1 MNVPLLHVIATDEVA
16 EAPTFQ
22 ADAEDLIAAGRD
34 RIAFHLR
41 LRRTSGRDFHD
52 LAARLGGVA
61 ADSGAWCVINDRV
74 DVALTAGAQ
83 AVQLG
88 RGALPLDAVR
98 RIRETQLAI
107 GASVHSADEAR
118 RRATEGADFLVVGSV
133 FSTATHPDRV
143 PAGPALVTSCVE
155 AGLPVV
161 GIGGIDAGNAR
172 QVLEAGAVGIAV
184 IRAVWQAENPV
195 EEALRLI
202 DLCAQQEGE
211 GVCFA

>member
-1 MNVPLLHVIATDEVA
+1 MNVPLLHVIATDDVA

-22 ADAEDLIAAGRD
+22 ADAEDLIAAGRS
-34 RIAFHLR
+34 RIALHLR

-61 ADSGAWCVINDRV
+61 AASGAWCVINDRV
-74 DVALTAGAQ
+74 DVALTSGAQ

-88 RGALPLDAVR
+88 RGALPVEVVLR
-98 RIRETQLAI
+98 LRQTRLAI

-118 RRATEGADFLVVGSV
+118 GRATEGADFLLVGSV
-133 FSTATHPDRV
+133 FSTATHRDRV

-155 AGLPVV
+155 AGVPVV
-161 GIGGIDAGNAR
+161 GIGGIDVGNAR
-172 QVLEAGAVGIAV
+172 QVLEAGAAGIAV

-202 DLCAQQEGE
+202 DLCAQEEGE
-211 GVCFA
+211 GVCLA

>member
-1 MNVPLLHVIATDEVA
+1 MPLLHVIATDEVA
-16 EAPTFQ
+16 KAPTFQ

-34 RIAFHLR
+34 RIALHLR
-41 LRRTSGRDFHD
+41 LRRASGRDFHD

-61 ADSGAWCVINDRV
+61 AGSGAWCVINDRV
-74 DVALTAGAQ
+74 DVALTAGTQ

-88 RGALPLDAVR
+88 WGALPVDAVR
-98 RIRETQLAI
+98 RIREAQLAI
-107 GASVHSADEAR
+107 GASVHSADEAG
-118 RRATEGADFLVVGSV
+118 RRATEGADFLVAGSV

-172 QVLEAGAVGIAV
+172 QVLEAGAAGIAV

>member
-22 ADAEDLIAAGRD
+22 ADAEDLIAAGRS
-34 RIAFHLR
+34 RIALHLR
-41 LRRTSGRDFHD
+41 LRRASGRDFHD

-88 RGALPLDAVR
+88 RGALPVEVVLR
-98 RIRETQLAI
+98 LRQMQLAI

-118 RRATEGADFLVVGSV
+118 RRATEGADFLLVGSV

-155 AGLPVV
+155 AGVPVV

-172 QVLEAGAVGIAV
+172 QVLEAGAAGIAV

-202 DLCAQQEGE
+202 DLCAQPEGE

>member
-1 MNVPLLHVIATDEVA
+1 VNVPLLHVIATDEVA
-16 EAPTFQ
+16 GAPTFQ

-34 RIAFHLR
+34 RIAVHLR
-41 LRRTSGRDFHD
+41 LRRTNGRDFHD

-88 RGALPLDAVR
+88 RGALPVEVVLR
-98 RIRETQLAI
+98 LRQTQLAI

-118 RRATEGADFLVVGSV
+118 RRATEGADFLLVGSV

-155 AGLPVV
+155 AGVPVV

-172 QVLEAGAVGIAV
+172 QVLEAGAAGIAV

-202 DLCAQQEGE
+202 HLCAQQEGE